1 LSRPNSSAR
10 QNGFTLVELIVVM
23 SLIGIIVTMAYT
35 FFNTSFNQY
44 ISLQAQGSTFTDLS
58 LQTQRLATVLRGTTD
73 IISVSA
79 DSIECYAYFAPSDT
93 YVSKIKYY
101 KTADKKQLLADVTR
115 MTSNPPT
122 GTPIAGSLTTHTIIS
137 NFYQVTGVN
146 TFNYLDASGNTLAL
160 PIADLRTIKG
170 MQVTLTAPGS
180 KQSAN
185 SYQTMSLQVSL
196 RNRKTN
202 L

>member
-1 LSRPNSSAR
+1 
-10 QNGFTLVELIVVM
+10 M